1 MTTTIQVAENLTISK
16 HMEING
22 VRCEVEAASFTP
34 AIFEGQANED
44 LLKVMADELIERN
57 IIKEEHGLY
66 YFCESGE
73 PLIPDADWE
82 DEDQTTESNLLI
94 EVASAIRELRR
105 GSDREVK
112 EDGEVVGYWQT
123 PEFIEYLLE
132 IAARCEQG
140 ESSTSITKQ
149 ILTKSDAIRLFERAT
164 YQENLWEHLMDDF
177 YDEKTDSFPTIYDVM
192 VALGVSKEEY
202 VQATGSENVDWPDSE
217 DLIKVKADDIRKMN

>member
-1 MTTTIQVAENLTISK
+1 MTTTIQVSENLTISK
-16 HMEING
+16 YMEING

-34 AIFEGQANED
+34 AIFEGQANEE

-57 IIKEEHGLY
+57 VIKEERGQY

-73 PLIPDADWE
+73 PLIPDEDWE

-140 ESSTSITKQ
+140 SPEFSFAMDVYN
-149 ILTKSDAIRLFERAT
+149 LALDAAKSVVLASVNI
-164 YQENLWEHLMDDF
+164 
-177 YDEKTDSFPTIYDVM
+177 EKTQPQMATLITEELS
-192 VALGVSKEEY
+192 ALRKE
-202 VQATGSENVDWPDSE
+202 
-217 DLIKVKADDIRKMN
+217 I